1 MGSIKSSERDWSP
14 KTKTGRPR
22 IIKRAYKNLEGEPRL
37 PFVLSGVPVQE
48 NPPSSSLPLTYK
60 ALQAYVNVK
69 VNHRTSN
76 NNRKGV
82 P

>member
-48 NPPSSSLPLTYK
+48 NPPFLQSPVDIQSLAGL
-60 ALQAYVNVK
+60 
-69 VNHRTSN
+69 R
-76 NNRKGV
+76 
-82 P
+82 